1 MIIFSLITL
10 TLYTFLIGSLY
21 WGFTKVKT
29 FKPHTH
35 SNETSFSI
43 VIPFR
48 NEAKHLPEL
57 LQSISELDYSKNH
70 FEIILINDGSE
81 DISESIVN
89 HFTQTHRELQ
99 ITLLQNKRHSN
110 SPKKDAISLAI
121 SHAQFSWILTTDAD
135 CVLPKTWLNTFNA
148 FIQGHPDCQLI
159 VAPVTYFTT
168 SKFLTIFQWFDV
180 MSLQG
185 ATVGGFGI
193 NTPFLC
199 NGANLGY
206 TKQGFY
212 KVNGF
217 AENDS
222 IASGDDIFLL
232 EKISKAQPESVKYLK
247 SIDAVIYTHAQPTL
261 GDLISQRKRWA
272 SKTKA
277 YKNTFSQITGLL
289 VLSMNALWICLFIF
303 MCFEDFSPIY
313 FTIICLVKFHID
325 FMLIYKSAVFF
336 NQKKHLKWYPVV
348 AILYPIFCSYVA
360 VASLFT
366 SYTWKDR
373 QFAK

>member
-29 FKPHTH
+29 FKPHTR

-57 LQSISELDYSKNH
+57 LHSISELDYSKNH
-70 FEIILINDGSE
+70 FEILLINDGSE
-81 DISESIVN
+81 DISESIIN

-121 SHAQFSWILTTDAD
+121 SHAKCNWILTTDAD

-168 SKFLTIFQWFDV
+168 SKFLNIFQWFDV

-185 ATVGGFGI
+185 ATIGGFGI
-193 NTPFLC
+193 HQPFLC

-206 TKQGFY
+206 KKQAFY
-212 KVNGF
+212 DVNGF
-217 AENDS
+217 AENDA

-232 EKISKAQPESVKYLK
+232 EKISKKYPESIQYLK
-247 SIDAVIYTHAQPTL
+247 STDAVIYTHAQPTL
-261 GDLISQRKRWA
+261 KDLISQRKRWA

-277 YKNTFSQITGLL
+277 YTNKFSQITGLL
-289 VLSMNALWICLFIF
+289 VLSTNALLICLFICMSF
-303 MCFEDFSPIY
+303 GDFSPTY
-313 FTIICLVKFHID
+313 FTGLCAVKFAVD

-336 NQKKHLKWYPVV
+336 NQEKGLKWYIII

-360 VASLFT
+360 VVSLFT
-366 SYTWKDR
+366 SYAWKDR
-373 QFAK
+373 TFTK